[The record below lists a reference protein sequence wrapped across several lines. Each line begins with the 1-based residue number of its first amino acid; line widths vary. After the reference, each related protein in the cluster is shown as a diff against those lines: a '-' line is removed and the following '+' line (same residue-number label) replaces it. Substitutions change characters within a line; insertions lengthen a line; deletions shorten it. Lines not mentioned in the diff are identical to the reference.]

1 MSRKINPKI
10 TQKFLENIKS
20 QKSVLKL
27 INGIKIKT
35 CKNVYP
41 PESRFSRASKSL
53 NIIFGNLKGKTVLD
67 IGTGTGIQA
76 IQAVKKGA
84 KKVVACDISKFA
96 VNCAKNN
103 VHLNKLEN
111 KISVLKSDLFE
122 KVPKEKFDVIISN
135 LPIVDYPI
143 KDIVA
148 MSLYDHNFNIHKR
161 LFAQAGYYLKR
172 NGFLIS
178 CHAGLQGVESFDK
191 LETLFKKNNFK
202 ISRIISFTGLGYNW
216 KYYKLKLK

>member
-1 MSRKINPKI
+1 MNRKINPKI
-10 TQKFLENIKS
+10 TQSFLKNIKN
-20 QKSVLKL
+20 QKPVLKS

-41 PESRFSRASKSL
+41 PESRFSRASKNL
-53 NIIFGNLKGKTVLD
+53 NLIFGDITGKTVLD
-67 IGTGTGIQA
+67 IGTGTGVQA
-76 IQAVKKGA
+76 IQAVQKGA
-84 KKVVACDISKFA
+84 KKVIACDISNLA

-103 VHLNKLEN
+103 IRLNKLEN

-135 LPIVDYPI
+135 LPIVDYPVR
-143 KDIVA
+143 DIVA

-161 LFAQAGYYLKR
+161 LFAKAGHYLKR
-172 NGFLIS
+172 NGFLIF
-178 CHAGLQGVESFDK
+178 CHADLQGVGSFDK
-191 LETLFKKNNFK
+191 IETLIEKNNFK
-202 ISRIISFTGLGYNW
+202 ISRIISFTGIGYNW